1 MPAANGSPLIAVS
14 YENVA
19 KTNFD
24 FWIRFA
30 WNARRHGY
38 SCFIFC
44 EESLRAEHQDHLDRF
59 RYENNAIVQIFV
71 TQQSS
76 SRRQRQVMA
85 EFGDIPDIWIDVEPG
100 HFLPMSALPP
110 TLEKVA
116 KKGFIESKSSE

>member
-30 WNARRHGY
+30 WNARRFGY
-38 SCFIFC
+38 SCLIFC
-44 EESLRAEHQDHLDRF
+44 EESLPAEHQDHLHRF
-59 RYENNAIVQIFV
+59 SHENKASVQIFV

-100 HFLPMSALPP
+100 HVLPVSALPP
-110 TLEKVA
+110 TLEKLA
-116 KKGFIESKSSE
+116 KKKIQRIRSSE